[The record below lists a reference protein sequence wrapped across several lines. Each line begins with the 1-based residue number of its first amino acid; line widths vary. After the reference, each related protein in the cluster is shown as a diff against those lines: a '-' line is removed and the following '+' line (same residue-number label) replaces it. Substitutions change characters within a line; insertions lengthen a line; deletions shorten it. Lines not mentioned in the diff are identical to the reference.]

1 MAFGTMPFV
10 FYLTLLFFSL
20 KLAVLVDLN
29 GFEIPHIHFWILY
42 LVFYLSLA
50 PAFELLFFGLISKL
64 EGAYRHC
71 GRPLARFP
79 GHFM

>member
-1 MAFGTMPFV
+1 MVFGTMPFV

-20 KLAVLVDLN
+20 KPAVLVGLN
-29 GFEIPHIHFWILY
+29 SFEIPHVHFWMLY

-50 PAFELLFFGLISKL
+50 SAFEPLFFGLISKL